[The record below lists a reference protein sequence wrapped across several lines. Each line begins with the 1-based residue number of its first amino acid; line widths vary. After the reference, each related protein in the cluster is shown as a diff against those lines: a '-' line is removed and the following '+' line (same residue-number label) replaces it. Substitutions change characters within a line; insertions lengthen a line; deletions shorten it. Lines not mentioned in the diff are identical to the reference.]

1 MASPLDDIPV
11 GNHVLRSVHH
21 HRSRR
26 HRRGGPAVSRHRVQL
41 ALRLRRIKPHHFTS
55 SPAHVSAPFRAQAQ
69 GLVSG
74 QLSNTTAWR
83 SRHLVLVSCR
93 LSSTG
98 IGFLSILFPPE
109 DSAFLTVG
117 LPNRHLAART
127 LSGFPCSTRVRRGR
141 GGCLLYSEAAV
152 SSRSAQPRWSAPAA
166 SQRPALCPAGTSHRR
181 SCSLRSIRRFTHVHP
196 SGLPLARRPRME
208 RERVRLLPWASH
220 PAVTHDARQG
230 GDGPADTG
238 PDHTLINRTS
248 NRHDHSRRATSRR
261 TGHFR
266 LAHSPARPARP
277 CWSRRACSPSTT
289 ASRPLRW
296 RSSLTWSTGSSL
308 GCSSRPADA
317 NRPRI
322 FINRRSRLRPWSESP
337 PPGRV
342 RRYP

>member
-1 MASPLDDIPV
+1 M
-11 GNHVLRSVHH
+11 
-21 HRSRR
+21 
-26 HRRGGPAVSRHRVQL
+26 
-41 ALRLRRIKPHHFTS
+41 
-55 SPAHVSAPFRAQAQ
+55 
-69 GLVSG
+69 
-74 QLSNTTAWR
+74 
-83 SRHLVLVSCR
+83 LVSCR

-166 SQRPALCPAGTSHRR
+166 SQRPALCPAWTSHRR

-208 RERVRLLPWASH
+208 RERLRLLPWASH

-238 PDHTLINRTS
+238 PDHTLIKRAS
-248 NRHDHSRRATSRR
+248 NRCDHSQRATSRR
-261 TGHFR
+261 TTTLSMGVPF
-266 LAHSPARPARP
+266 RPARQP
-277 CWSRRACSPSTT
+277 GHHQTDWTSDHPRECTFLRVTSPRTNPQVLIITPIFDAAPSKTGKGWWAGERRTESMSAQ
-289 ASRPLRW
+289 RPKL
-296 RSSLTWSTGSSL
+296 
-308 GCSSRPADA
+308 
-317 NRPRI
+317 
-322 FINRRSRLRPWSESP
+322 
-337 PPGRV
+337 
-342 RRYP
+342 

>member
-127 LSGFPCSTRVRRGR
+127 LSGFPCSTRVRHGR

-208 RERVRLLPWASH
+208 RERLRLLPWASH

-238 PDHTLINRTS
+238 PSPPWRASWVTAGCEAQGRSRSRSRSIRG
-248 NRHDHSRRATSRR
+248 RRAR
-261 TGHFR
+261 G
-266 LAHSPARPARP
+266 RPD
-277 CWSRRACSPSTT
+277 
-289 ASRPLRW
+289 
-296 RSSLTWSTGSSL
+296 G
-308 GCSSRPADA
+308 
-317 NRPRI
+317 
-322 FINRRSRLRPWSESP
+322 
-337 PPGRV
+337 
-342 RRYP
+342 